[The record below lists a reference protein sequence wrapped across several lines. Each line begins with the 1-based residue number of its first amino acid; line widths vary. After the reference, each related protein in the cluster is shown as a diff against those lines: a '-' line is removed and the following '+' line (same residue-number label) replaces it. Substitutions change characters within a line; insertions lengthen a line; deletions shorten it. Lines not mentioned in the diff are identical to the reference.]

1 MKANLHLHSRI
12 SDGTDWPWDI
22 AARAA
27 QARLRHIA
35 LTDHDSLGGVPE
47 FLSAA
52 RHFKLQATVAAEIDC
67 IEPEIDYR
75 SELLAYYPEGTFTRS
90 AGFLKEIGSE
100 RLVYA
105 QRVLDRARRHFPG
118 ISVSFDE
125 LLDRKRSGR
134 MEIGPESF
142 SFSKV
147 DLFVYFRVKRIIPK
161 DITYKA
167 FKKAYLE
174 SGLLATGS
182 RAKPLCAQVVSVV
195 VSDGGVVVV
204 PHIGH
209 EFDDSAERMESEIKR
224 LRSMLDYFASLGVRG
239 IELYWYRN
247 EETKALNKIIFRE
260 AQARGF
266 FFTYGSDCH
275 GPGSGKE
282 TLSLFD
288 GDFAGFP
295 PLSGEK
301 Q

>member
-22 AARAA
+22 ASRAA
-27 QARLRHIA
+27 QVRLRHIA
-35 LTDHDSLGGVPE
+35 LTDHDSLGGIPE

-52 RHFKLQATVAAEIDC
+52 RHFNLQATAAAEIDC
-67 IEPEIDYR
+67 SEPSIDYR
-75 SELLAYYPEGTFTRS
+75 SELLAYYPEGPFARS
-90 AGFLKEIGSE
+90 ASFLKEIGAE

-118 ISVSFDE
+118 SSVSFDE

-147 DLFVYFRVKRIIPK
+147 DLFTYFRAKHIIPK
-161 DITYKA
+161 DISYKA

-182 RAKPLCAQVVSVV
+182 RAKPRCAQVVSIV
-195 VSDGGVVVV
+195 VSDGGLVVV

-209 EFDDSAERMESEIKR
+209 EFDDSVERMESEIKR
-224 LRSMLDYFASLGVRG
+224 LRSMLDYFASLGVWG

-247 EETKALNKIIFRE
+247 EETKAINKIVFRE
-260 AQARGF
+260 AKARGF
-266 FFTYGSDCH
+266 FCTYGSDCH

-282 TLSLFD
+282 TLGLFD
-288 GDFAGFP
+288 GNFLGFSP
-295 PLSGEK
+295 QQEK
-301 Q
+301 